1 MAADGM
7 VLTNHDHQT
16 RVGILTGEDNVI
28 LFLFESIAT
37 GEPVSVAESRVSV
50 SR

>member
-16 RVGILTGEDNVI
+16 RVGILTGEDSVI
-28 LFLFESIAT
+28 FLLENRHGRA
-37 GEPVSVAESRVSV
+37 GGVAASRALV